1 MDTLDVW
8 GEAAVVY
15 FKYQEDYER
24 ALWIQNNCKDGG
36 FYRNSLLILLNKND
50 IRNAVFYQD
59 VIGSVVENEVKY
71 DKGSFI
77 GERAAWYFAD
87 EAHRNAITGWF
98 GLLKGLGL
106 VSRAAKAAIG
116 SAALIAGPAE
126 LAREA
131 SVDAVAKIR
140 NELAKRLRIEEA
152 KCPCTVA
159 ENVGTVSRFL
169 PGGSLTVSEQ
179 AGGHVLARHVGQT
192 EEQLAARLSA
202 QAEITTAS
210 TFTTRAQAES
220 AISSALEANA
230 TKITEWTSK
239 GASGRLTVDAAYSGG
254 NVLTR
259 GASTS
264 TQGTGV
270 RVILQGN
277 GQGDYHILTGYPTK

>member
-1 MDTLDVW
+1 MHDAGPKTELS
-8 GEAAVVY
+8 
-15 FKYQEDYER
+15 Q
-24 ALWIQNNCKDGG
+24 
-36 FYRNSLLILLNKND
+36 
-50 IRNAVFYQD
+50 
-59 VIGSVVENEVKY
+59 
-71 DKGSFI
+71 
-77 GERAAWYFAD
+77 
-87 EAHRNAITGWF
+87 WF

-270 RVILQGN
+270 RVILQGLLDQKRN
-277 GQGDYHILTGYPTK
+277 YPTGYPTK